1 MWPASRPV
9 PAAASTNR
17 NSRMYSAKVI
27 GPKRRMRSARRG
39 PEWSRGNGSA
49 GVFFLEG
56 LPGGFEDV
64 AGARIEEDEVD
75 CFDGGF
81 ALEVPEGL
89 GEHDLGT
96 LVHGKA
102 GDAGADSGESD
113 GFEVAF
119 GGGAERVGG
128 GGAK

>member
-1 MWPASRPV
+1 
-9 PAAASTNR
+9 
-17 NSRMYSAKVI
+17 MYSAKVI
-27 GPKRRMRSARRG
+27 GPKRGMRSARRG

-81 ALEVPEGL
+81 ALEVPEGF

-128 GGAK
+128 GGAKSFGGGAHVAEAHAGGV